1 MVLILKGTK
10 IGKYK
15 VVTLLVIC
23 KESDVSTVQ
32 REMEDSPIAQLGAYT
47 INCGGVRDLTPD
59 EWDEFSCAYP
69 DAVRLEGTC

>member
-10 IGKYK
+10 MGKYK
-15 VVTLLVIC
+15 VVILLVIC
-23 KESDVSTVQ
+23 KESDVSTIQ

-59 EWDEFSCAYP
+59 E
-69 DAVRLEGTC
+69 